1 MLNNAQRGLSPCDTP
16 YRANRTA
23 LRPIRVKDIMILT
36 HSRTLLFLILL
47 LGWVIPAIAGPVKH
61 EGVRIGAGLKAD
73 IYTPDTKH
81 RRLFSFVRRKRPVI
95 VYVHGGGWI
104 KGTRAKVYRLPKF
117 AAERKY
123 ILVSV
128 DYRPVPRTTIDGQVN
143 DVTRGIRWVQRNI
156 KRYGGDPKRIVIMG
170 HSAGSHLVSMIA
182 ARRTVKGLRG
192 VIANDVQAY
201 DMIAYGGMRGDLP
214 RVYAMAFGSN
224 PRNWARWSPV
234 TYVRRNSGFPP
245 FLIMHSGGRIAAR
258 RRTLSRG
265 FAAELRRRGTS
276 VTLFDG
282 SRYSH
287 GTIMSRIGSS
297 PEVTRAVERFLRR
310 VF

>member
-1 MLNNAQRGLSPCDTP
+1 MRNKGPQASQVNLSGWERMKFCNIVKLTGFGLVLTLCLASM
-16 YRANRTA
+16 A
-23 LRPIRVKDIMILT
+23 LAGQ
-36 HSRTLLFLILL
+36 LI
-47 LGWVIPAIAGPVKH
+47 
-61 EGVRIGAGLKAD
+61 EGVSIGSGLKAN
-73 IYTPDTKH
+73 IYAPEKV
-81 RRLFSFVRRKRPVI
+81 RRGLFSFARRKAPVI

-104 KGTRAKVYRLPKF
+104 RGTRAKVYRLPKF
-117 AAERKY
+117 ANQRGY
-123 ILVSV
+123 MVVSV
-128 DYRPVPRTTIDGQVN
+128 DYRPVPRTSIDGQVR

-170 HSAGSHLVSMIA
+170 HSAGSHLVAMIG
-182 ARRTVKGLRG
+182 ARGSIKGLRG
-192 VIANDVQAY
+192 IISNDVQAY

-224 PRNWARWSPV
+224 PKNWERWSPV

-245 FLIMHSGGRIAAR
+245 FMIMHSGGNITAR

-265 FAAELRRRGTS
+265 FAAELRRRGAR
-276 VTLFDG
+276 VTVFDG
-282 SRYSH
+282 SRYTH
-287 GTIMSRIGSS
+287 GAIMSRIGSS